1 MVAMQTAALLSPLL
15 IGLVDPNAC
24 TWILPVNGARVWL
37 KEHRY
42 AVFQVLSVLPCNQI
56 PEQMMQLLQS
66 RYTLNHM
73 GRLKLCTFLHGNG
86 IGDANIRKKLAPLNK
101 PGRDKDVDGILVS
114 LNSGMYDSKWYFF
127 SVANQIRIY
136 HNGTV
141 AEKLND
147 NTRLKIA
154 DYEYGR
160 YLERVGYHFKPKGT
174 IEKFY
179 ADYGV
184 EYAW

>member
-1 MVAMQTAALLSPLL
+1 
-15 IGLVDPNAC
+15 
-24 TWILPVNGARVWL
+24 
-37 KEHRY
+37 
-42 AVFQVLSVLPCNQI
+42 
-56 PEQMMQLLQS
+56 MMQLLQS

-86 IGDANIRKKLAPLNK
+86 IGDANTRKILAPLIK
-101 PGRDKDVDGILVS
+101 RGRDKDVDGILVS
-114 LNSGMYDSKWYFF
+114 LNSGTYDSKWHYF
-127 SVANQIRIY
+127 SVANQIRLY
-136 HNGTV
+136 LNGNV

-147 NTRLKIA
+147 YTRLKIA

-160 YLERVGYHFKPKGT
+160 YLERVGYRFKPKGT

-184 EYAW
+184 EYTW